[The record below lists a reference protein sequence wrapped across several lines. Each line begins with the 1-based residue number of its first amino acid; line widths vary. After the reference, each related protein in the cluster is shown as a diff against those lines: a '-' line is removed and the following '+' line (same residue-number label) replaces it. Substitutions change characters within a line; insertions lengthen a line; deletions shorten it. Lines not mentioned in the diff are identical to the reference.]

1 MSGEPSLVPGLPN
14 PSCPGAE
21 SRALHSAD
29 LQGGW
34 GLHRG
39 QGPTRPLPPAASPP
53 STATGTLSIEILE
66 VNDHAPELSP
76 PWGSLCST
84 PDRGSGLLLGATD
97 EDLPPH
103 GAPFHFQ
110 LSPRVPELA
119 RNWSLSQVN
128 GEPPTH
134 TPGVQ
139 SLGEVPAG
147 ATSVHPQARQGLV
160 IRLRKRMGKPRPSM
174 PGAPSSRLLPSARTQ
189 RGTAAPGPCLT
200 ASALRSEPRAPAAE
214 APGPGG
220 AAPPQPAAPGLR
232 TAAPAARAAPER
244 DRVPLRPGRRL
255 PAWSRC
261 TAGRW
266 RGHQPRCPGHHAGQ
280 RYPAAL

>member
-1 MSGEPSLVPGLPN
+1 MTTPLWESCSGSGPFCTLLPSSPTATPRTMTPRTGCRWTGPLAGSRPSECSAPHPRSSRMAGTGPSSWPEMMVSGEPSLVPGLPN
-14 PSCPGAE
+14 PSCPRAE

-128 GEPPTH
+128 GEPHTH

-160 IRLRKRMGKPRPSM
+160 IRLRGRMGKPRPSM
-174 PGAPSSRLLPSARTQ
+174 PGAPTSRLLPVHGHREV
-189 RGTAAPGPCLT
+189 RPP
-200 ASALRSEPRAPAAE
+200 PAPA
-214 APGPGG
+214 
-220 AAPPQPAAPGLR
+220 
-232 TAAPAARAAPER
+232 
-244 DRVPLRPGRRL
+244 
-255 PAWSRC
+255 
-261 TAGRW
+261 
-266 RGHQPRCPGHHAGQ
+266 
-280 RYPAAL
+280 

>member
-1 MSGEPSLVPGLPN
+1 ML
-14 PSCPGAE
+14 C
-21 SRALHSAD
+21 SAD

-34 GLHRG
+34 GLCRG

-84 PDRGSGLLLGATD
+84 PDRGYGLLLGATD

-128 GEPPTH
+128 GEPPLH
-134 TPGVQ
+134 TP
-139 SLGEVPAG
+139 LGFRAWGRFPLVPHQC
-147 ATSVHPQARQGLV
+147 T
-160 IRLRKRMGKPRPSM
+160 
-174 PGAPSSRLLPSARTQ
+174 
-189 RGTAAPGPCLT
+189 
-200 ASALRSEPRAPAAE
+200 
-214 APGPGG
+214 
-220 AAPPQPAAPGLR
+220 
-232 TAAPAARAAPER
+232 
-244 DRVPLRPGRRL
+244 LRPGRDWL
-255 PAWSRC
+255 SDAEDGW
-261 TAGRW
+261 GN
-266 RGHQPRCPGHHAGQ
+266 RGLACQEIHPVGCFSVHRH
-280 RYPAAL
+280 